1 MTLVGSG
8 IIGPG
13 TAEYFDVVLTG
24 GHSYLVDVQPTE
36 PGVDFDLHV
45 YDEHGNLVDQDVSPA
60 RDAYCGIR
68 PRWTGPFRLV
78 VESARGT
85 SAYRI
90 RVQD

>member
-1 MTLVGSG
+1 MALIGSG
-8 IIGPG
+8 VIGPG
-13 TAEYFDVVLTG
+13 TAEAFEVVLRAG
-24 GHSYLVDVQPTE
+24 QAYLVDVQPTE

-45 YDEHGNLVDQDVSPA
+45 FDENGNLVDQDVSPA
-60 RDAYCGIR
+60 RDAYCTVR

-90 RVQD
+90 QVQG

>member
-1 MTLVGSG
+1 MSLVGSG
-8 IIGPG
+8 VIGPG
-13 TAEYFDVVLTG
+13 TAEAFDVVLTG
-24 GHSYLVDVQPTE
+24 GHNYLVDVQPIE

-45 YDEHGNLVDQDVSPA
+45 FDENGHLITQDVSPA
-60 RDAYCGIR
+60 RDAYCAIQ

-90 RVQD
+90 QVQD